1 MLYLIGIGLN
11 DEKDITVKGLEIVR
25 RCDLVYLENYTSKLQ
40 VEVGKMEE
48 FYGKKVIFA
57 DRELIESG
65 FEKIMEEA
73 KEKDVALLIIG
84 DVFAATTHVE
94 LISRLKKENVE
105 YEIIHNASII
115 NAVGGTGLELY
126 KFGKITSI
134 PFENSNIEA
143 PYDVL
148 KANGELH
155 TLFLLDL
162 NPEENKFMSFNEA
175 IEYLL
180 KVEGKRKENVFDN
193 DKLCIACAALGG
205 EKQVIKAG
213 KTKDLVKEKIDAYPQ
228 CFIVPGKLHFIEE
241 EFLKNL

>member
-84 DVFAATTHVE
+84 DVFGATTHVE